1 MDQKEKMI
9 KIELLLFCPG
19 IQCNTMKKVQTC
31 CWKLNG
37 DFKKIFK
44 LSTEIKRLKID
55 FFPPIIKQMSIN
67 HLTTSSE
74 FRSALGNSS
83 KLKVIDFFASKFYF
97 F

>member
-1 MDQKEKMI
+1 MEKMI
-9 KIELLLFCPG
+9 KIEILVLIHEF
-19 IQCNTMKKVQTC
+19 NEKKVQTWC
-31 CWKLNG
+31 CWTLNG
-37 DFKKIFK
+37 NFKTNFKAVQKI
-44 LSTEIKRLKID
+44 IRLKID

-67 HLTTSSE
+67 HLTTSTE